1 MVNRPKG
8 LGTAHETDI
17 VNWLRA
23 NGWRHAT
30 RRPLSGGKDT
40 GDVRLSETVPFTIE
54 AKTAKK
60 TTDRMAVGT
69 WLRELSEEILNSE
82 SLSGAVVYKQRGT
95 TDVGKYVVLMRM
107 ENLNVLLTR
116 AFSDN
121 QSALASLVS
130 QPKRVRL
137 IPRYD

>member
-1 MVNRPKG
+1 MANRPKSM
-8 LGTAHETDI
+8 GTAHETDI

-69 WLRELSEEILNSE
+69 WLRELSEEIVNSD

-95 TDVGKYVVLMRM
+95 TDVGKYVVLMRV
-107 ENLNVLLTR
+107 EHLNVLLTR
-116 AFSDN
+116 AFPTSK
-121 QSALASLVS
+121 SGVGLEELAS
-130 QPKRVRL
+130 PRVRT